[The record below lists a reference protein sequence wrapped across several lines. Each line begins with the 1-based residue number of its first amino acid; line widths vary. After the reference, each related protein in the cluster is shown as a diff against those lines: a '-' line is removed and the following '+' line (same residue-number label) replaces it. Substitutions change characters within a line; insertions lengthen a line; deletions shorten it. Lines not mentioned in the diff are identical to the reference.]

1 MRLVQNKV
9 LSLLG
14 LATRARKSVSGE
26 FSVEKAVKEGKAQL
40 VIVAGDASDN
50 TKKQFRNMCAYY
62 RVPIYFLCSKAE
74 IGHAMGLEMRA
85 GGSYRASGFSAQADT
100 VSRSA
105 AKSHR
110 RAGSPSTPP

>member
-1 MRLVQNKV
+1 MRLVQSKV

-40 VIVAGDASDN
+40 VIVAGDASEN

-85 GGSYRASGFSAQADT
+85 SVAVLDSGL
-100 VSRSA
+100 
-105 AKSHR
+105 AK
-110 RAGSPSTPP
+110 AIEKQLTKQ